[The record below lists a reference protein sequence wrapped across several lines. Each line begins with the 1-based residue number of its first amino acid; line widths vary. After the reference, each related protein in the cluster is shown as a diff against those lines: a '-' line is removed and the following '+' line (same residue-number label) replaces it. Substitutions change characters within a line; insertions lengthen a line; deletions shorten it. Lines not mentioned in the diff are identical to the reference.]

1 MAAKLSFA
9 TASVFVVLLALLH
22 FIKPELDP
30 SWRMISE
37 YEIGRLGWV
46 MQVAFVSL
54 AVSCTAILVAVFS
67 QVKTIG
73 GRIGFAFLL
82 LGAAGLVIAAFAV
95 SDPITAPVAEQTEH
109 GKWHAIGG
117 LLGIPSFPI
126 AAVLISYSLG
136 RNEAWIGARPALI
149 WAAHFTWISVVLMMA
164 FIAVLLP
171 QNGGLFGPSV
181 MIGWPN
187 RLVVAAQ
194 SAWLMVVAWQAIK
207 LGRNGRF
214 LTAGLK
220 GVGARG

>member
-1 MAAKLSFA
+1 MMAKLSLA

-22 FIKPELDP
+22 FVKPELDP

-46 MQVAFVSL
+46 MQLAFVSL
-54 AVSCTAILVAVFS
+54 AVSCLALFVAVFS
-67 QVKTIG
+67 QVKTAS
-73 GRIGFAFLL
+73 GRIGFVFLL
-82 LGAAGLVIAAFAV
+82 LGAAGLLIAALAV

-109 GKWHAIGG
+109 GKWHAIGA

-136 RNEAWIGARPALI
+136 RNEAWMGARPALV

-171 QNGGLFGPSV
+171 QHGGMFGPAV
-181 MIGWPN
+181 IIGWPN

-194 SAWLMVVAWQAIK
+194 SAWLMVVAWQAI
-207 LGRNGRF
+207 N
-214 LTAGLK
+214 LTAQ
-220 GVGARG
+220 VGRRPPPNN